1 MLNQLAIEFKGRLNC
16 IGDNME
22 KYITF
27 SVSIKKECGNGKT
40 VKMVKNGIDSFRFM
54 PI

>member
-1 MLNQLAIEFKGRLNC
+1 MLNQLAIEFKGELNC

-27 SVSIKKECGNGKT
+27 SVPIKKDVINNNGDK
-40 VKMVKNGIDSFRFM
+40 K
-54 PI
+54 